1 LTENEGLVLPD
12 VAAPAGARRDHRL
25 IGSIAL
31 QAGIVLVGAVVAL
44 LRVAGVHVW
53 DTGYSDDAY
62 VFIPDALAHPWQLLF
77 PYGNYEEL
85 LPRLLDQLIS
95 YLPLIYV
102 GKALAVTG
110 ALVDSLCALFIY
122 HATKD
127 LIASR
132 WLRVAAAA
140 ALLLQPLVLLEQL
153 DNVVNTPWL
162 LMIAC
167 FVALFW
173 RPSGRAGLVA
183 SGLVAFTAASGEFLL
198 VIFAPVVLLRLF
210 WAPRRW
216 REHVVTICWA
226 AGLAVQV
233 PVYLYG
239 KAKHLNRHIV
249 GHGLGYALYGY
260 AVRVVQRVPG
270 MVFPSDLNKVIGVPA
285 ASAIIGVLLAA
296 GLVWALVTGTRRSRA
311 FIVSAV
317 VVGFTET
324 VITSLLAKY
333 ANRYDFVD
341 VMLLTLAVLVAVD
354 THWQR
359 AEAAA
364 ADPRAAPAPRAR
376 RTRARIA
383 VAVLAC
389 FLVAMWGTG
398 YRHTRAWPG
407 RNPDWAA
414 FVQQWQA
421 ECHDST
427 TGSLHLRALTAGTR
441 ADTIPC
447 SKIVG

>member
-1 LTENEGLVLPD
+1 
-12 VAAPAGARRDHRL
+12 
-25 IGSIAL
+25 
-31 QAGIVLVGAVVAL
+31 
-44 LRVAGVHVW
+44 
-53 DTGYSDDAY
+53 
-62 VFIPDALAHPWQLLF
+62 
-77 PYGNYEEL
+77 
-85 LPRLLDQLIS
+85 
-95 YLPLIYV
+95 
-102 GKALAVTG
+102 
-110 ALVDSLCALFIY
+110 
-122 HATKD
+122 
-127 LIASR
+127 
-132 WLRVAAAA
+132 
-140 ALLLQPLVLLEQL
+140 
-153 DNVVNTPWL
+153 
-162 LMIAC
+162 
-167 FVALFW
+167 
-173 RPSGRAGLVA
+173 
-183 SGLVAFTAASGEFLL
+183 
-198 VIFAPVVLLRLF
+198 VVLLRLF

-285 ASAIIGVLLAA
+285 ASAIIGVL
-296 GLVWALVTGTRRSRA
+296 
-311 FIVSAV
+311 
-317 VVGFTET
+317 
-324 VITSLLAKY
+324 
-333 ANRYDFVD
+333 
-341 VMLLTLAVLVAVD
+341 
-354 THWQR
+354 
-359 AEAAA
+359 EAAA